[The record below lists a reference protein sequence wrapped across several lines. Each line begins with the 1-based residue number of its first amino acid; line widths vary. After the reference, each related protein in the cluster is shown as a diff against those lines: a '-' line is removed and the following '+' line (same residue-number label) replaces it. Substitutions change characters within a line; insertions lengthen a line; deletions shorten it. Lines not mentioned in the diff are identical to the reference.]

1 MEYHVENEIFG
12 HLEGII
18 DSVDRMT
25 SGNFMHNRASIK
37 LSAKIIIDRLHSM
50 GIYEKNE
57 DWYMDIEKHNCEIC
71 GSSKARY
78 IDDPYDL
85 EIYNKRNKRW
95 LCSKC
100 AHELWLDT

>member
-1 MEYHVENEIFG
+1 MN
-12 HLEGII
+12 
-18 DSVDRMT
+18 
-25 SGNFMHNRASIK
+25 
-37 LSAKIIIDRLHSM
+37 
-50 GIYEKNE
+50 
-57 DWYMDIEKHNCEIC
+57 IEKHNCEIC

>member
-50 GIYEKNE
+50 GIYEKNG
-57 DWYMDIEKHNCEIC
+57 D
-71 GSSKARY
+71 
-78 IDDPYDL
+78 
-85 EIYNKRNKRW
+85 
-95 LCSKC
+95 
-100 AHELWLDT
+100 